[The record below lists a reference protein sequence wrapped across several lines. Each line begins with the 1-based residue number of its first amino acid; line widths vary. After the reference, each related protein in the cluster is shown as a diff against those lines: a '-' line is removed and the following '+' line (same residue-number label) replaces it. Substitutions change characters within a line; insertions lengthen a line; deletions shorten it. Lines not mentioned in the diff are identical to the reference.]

1 MTQFNIMQ
9 IMIFYLYCSILYL
22 QYTLHVRYLMI
33 LTRWSLTLLPQERVV
48 GARHGHCLYFD
59 PHHKIINSL

>member
-22 QYTLHVRYLMI
+22 KYTLHVRYLMI

-48 GARHGHCLYFD
+48 AAHHGDFLY
-59 PHHKIINSL
+59 

>member
-22 QYTLHVRYLMI
+22 QYTLHVTYLVI
-33 LTRWSLTLLPQERVV
+33 LTRWTLTLLPQERVV
-48 GARHGHCLYFD
+48 AAHHGDFLY
-59 PHHKIINSL
+59 

>member
-48 GARHGHCLYFD
+48 AAHHGDFLY
-59 PHHKIINSL
+59 